1 MGLDQNQFE
10 YVWVGNHPFWG
21 WSIWSIAN
29 VRTIIVFNS
38 CIPESRHSKIFWP
51 KKRWIGVACREST
64 TALPAGRPA
73 LIYKQKGTTRR
84 HTHTHA
90 RTHTHTLFK
99 KHPIIG
105 HHGRSWQ
112 ATHRSCSQ
120 RTGAV
125 AAIRCCKQFELKLT
139 HCLFMLSSNIFLVT
153 SGRFYFF
160 VCNILQHLMVA
171 EQRVPVFMSSRFE
184 I

>member
-1 MGLDQNQFE
+1 MFQKEFPPFCRPLSSNFNVKVPNCLCHAPLHFQ
-10 YVWVGNHPFWG
+10 WVYLHHLFQVA
-21 WSIWSIAN
+21 IAL
-29 VRTIIVFNS
+29 
-38 CIPESRHSKIFWP
+38 H
-51 KKRWIGVACREST
+51 
-64 TALPAGRPA
+64 
-73 LIYKQKGTTRR
+73 KGR
-84 HTHTHA
+84 HTHTHP
-90 RTHTHTLFK
+90 HTHRQTGRHQQFK
-99 KHPIIG
+99 KHHIIG